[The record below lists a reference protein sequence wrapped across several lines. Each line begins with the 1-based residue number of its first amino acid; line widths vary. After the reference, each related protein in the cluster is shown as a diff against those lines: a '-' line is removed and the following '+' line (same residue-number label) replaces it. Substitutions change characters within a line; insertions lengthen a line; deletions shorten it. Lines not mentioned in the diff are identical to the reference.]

1 MMTRTTSNLPICI
14 HCGTPRPADETL
26 CPECGRPWID
36 VRIATQ
42 IPTAAEASQAD
53 VPTADTT
60 DVVVPPDPPRPDAQP
75 PTVEIHDTGEF
86 GMDDWSLP
94 PDPPKNRTV
103 WLLPLA
109 LLAAVGAFWAF
120 VYFGGDSTTTST
132 LVAETPTSTTTSTT
146 TTIPVVVAD
155 PSTTTSS
162 TTTTTTV
169 PYPAATDWVAF
180 GDDLPTTELGLKA
193 AGIGPLL
200 FGASIEDVAGQLV
213 ASIGQAESA
222 GDSAVC
228 HPAEAY
234 WLQWG
239 PLKAIFDG
247 YEPGSSF
254 VSFRYEETDDG
265 SANVILRT
273 LSGLEL
279 GQTVSQLQAT
289 YPQFT
294 ITFELIDGR
303 DHFRLASGGD
313 LLLWGPVSST
323 DSDGTVLGIYS
334 PTPCPPA

>member
-1 MMTRTTSNLPICI
+1 

-26 CPECGRPWID
+26 CPQCGKPWID
-36 VRIATQ
+36 VRIAAPTPATPNPAAVDTTAVG
-42 IPTAAEASQAD
+42 PTAAAAALSTPNPEG
-53 VPTADTT
+53 
-60 DVVVPPDPPRPDAQP
+60 QP
-75 PTVEIHDTGEF
+75 PLVPIHDTGEF

-94 PDPPKNRTV
+94 PDPPKRRTV
-103 WLLPLA
+103 WLLPIA
-109 LLAAVGAFWAF
+109 LLVAVAAFWSF
-120 VYFGGDSTTTST
+120 VYFGGQSATTTTLAAVPSTTS
-132 LVAETPTSTTTSTT
+132 STSTT
-146 TTIPVVVAD
+146 TTVPIALGE

-169 PYPAATDWVAF
+169 PYPSAESWVAS
-180 GDDLPTTELGLKA
+180 GEDLSSIDLGLAA

-200 FGASIEDVAGQLV
+200 FGDSLEAVAGQLV
-213 ASIGQAESA
+213 TTLGQAESA
-222 GDSAVC
+222 GDSGLC
-228 HPAEAY
+228 QPDEAY

-247 YEPGSSF
+247 YGPDASF
-254 VSFRYEETDDG
+254 VSYRYEESEDG

-289 YPQFT
+289 YTQFT

-323 DSDGTVLGIYS
+323 DATGTVLGIYS

>member
-1 MMTRTTSNLPICI
+1 MTKTSSNLPICI

-36 VRIATQ
+36 VRVDAAPSDATVKDNSGVGV
-42 IPTAAEASQAD
+42 PAAAAVASTP
-53 VPTADTT
+53 VPDGQPP
-60 DVVVPPDPPRPDAQP
+60 VVP
-75 PTVEIHDTGEF
+75 IHDTGEL
-86 GMDDWSLP
+86 GMDGWSLP
-94 PDPPKNRTV
+94 PDPPKSRAV
-103 WLLPLA
+103 WLLPIA
-109 LLAAVGAFWAF
+109 LLVAVAAFWSFAFFGGQSATTTTLAAVP
-120 VYFGGDSTTTST
+120 STT
-132 LVAETPTSTTTSTT
+132 ASTT
-146 TTIPVVVAD
+146 TTTTVPISPAET
-155 PSTTTSS
+155 STTTSS

-169 PYPAATDWVAF
+169 PSPTAESWVAA
-180 GDDLPTTELGLKA
+180 GEELTSIELPMAA

-200 FGASIEDVAGQLV
+200 FGDSLEDVAGQLV
-213 ASIGQAESA
+213 TTFGQAESA
-222 GDSAVC
+222 GDSGVC
-228 HPAEAY
+228 QPTEAY

-247 YEPGSSF
+247 YEPDSSF
-254 VSFRYEETDDG
+254 VSYRYEATNDG
-265 SANVILRT
+265 SANVVLRT

-279 GQTVSQLQAT
+279 GQTVPQLQAA

-323 DSDGTVLGIYS
+323 DDSGTVLGIYS